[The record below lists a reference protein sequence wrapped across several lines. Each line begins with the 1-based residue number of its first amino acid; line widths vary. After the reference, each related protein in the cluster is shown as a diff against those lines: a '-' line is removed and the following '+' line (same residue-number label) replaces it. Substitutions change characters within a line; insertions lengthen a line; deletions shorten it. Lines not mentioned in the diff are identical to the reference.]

1 VDIHFDC
8 TQCGRCCHNLK
19 LPLSVEEAI
28 RWAGRG
34 HQVQFLIEAA
44 PAFEE
49 PAATSPERFRY
60 ERSFPAVSG
69 TIPIR
74 VNAILVAAF
83 EGACPHLRPDMLC
96 GNYEERPRVCRI
108 YPAEISPN
116 IVLAPSSK
124 ACPTEAWSEDLPI
137 LLENG
142 AVVDPALAMLIDAH
156 RVATL
161 ADVSVKA
168 HACHVLDIAK
178 TAFANEGYAVHS
190 PEPARLVEVLTAA
203 PRENPELSE
212 PRQWIFLTNRR
223 ATMDMLGQVEARGTK
238 TESGASYIG
247 FFDDLVSDAT

>member
-1 VDIHFDC
+1 MDIHFDC

-19 LPLSVEEAI
+19 LPMSVEEAI
-28 RWAGRG
+28 RWAGKG
-34 HQVQFLIEAA
+34 HQVQLLIEAA

-49 PAATSPERFRY
+49 PAETSPERFRY

-83 EGACPHLRPDMLC
+83 EGACPHLRPDMRC

-116 IVLAPSSK
+116 ITLSPSSK
-124 ACPTEAWSEDLPI
+124 MCPTEAWSEDLPI

-142 AVVDPALAMLIDAH
+142 AIVDPALAMLIDAH

-161 ADVSVKA
+161 ADVSIKA
-168 HACHVLDIAK
+168 YACHVLDIAT
-178 TAFANEGYAVHS
+178 TAFANEGYAVQS

-203 PRENPELSE
+203 LRANPEFSE
-212 PRQWIFLTNRR
+212 PTQWSFLTNRR
-223 ATMDMLGQVEARGTK
+223 ATLNMLDQVEADAIK
-238 TESGASYIG
+238 TENGARYIG
-247 FFDDLVSDAT
+247 FFDDQIFDAI